1 MLTADAHL
9 ANDLGSACQRWAH
22 RPATTGGGITWTYRE
37 LGARV
42 AKMAKSYREL
52 GIAPGDRVVCGL
64 RDRPELVAAVHAAWA
79 CGAIHVGVHNDLTGP
94 ELVSVVER
102 TGAAAVV
109 FQPGRRDDDPLAP
122 LAAVARAAPGTRRI
136 VLDAPVRPGE
146 CSLAEMLDE
155 GSSHSDIPPPPPA
168 GTLPVALFLTSGT
181 TGRPKAAV
189 ETFPA
194 LLAKVRFFADSVG
207 PGPDDVHLMYLPM
220 AHAFG
225 LKLSLL
231 ALLSGGHL
239 VLLERFA
246 PEAALASITEH
257 QVTVLPG
264 TPTHFTLLLD
274 ALDERRHQVGSL
286 RWGVSAA
293 APFSREL
300 AQRVYD
306 RLGIELLSVYGC
318 SEGFLVTTTR
328 RDDIVAGSVG
338 SSVFRG
344 PPGSPPSGSVQVVDL
359 DDGTPLPAGKLG
371 EIRFSTSAPV
381 RYWGEPAV
389 AVDGWYRSGDIGR
402 IDPDGRLYIVGRTKD
417 VINRGGLKVS
427 SGEVEAALC
436 QHPRVSDGAVVA
448 APDPVLGEAICA
460 CVVPAGPTIPTL
472 AELRSFLGVG
482 LARHKLP
489 DELCLVQEIP
499 RSPIGKLDRRAL
511 HEAVVG
517 ADLARERLRPR

>member
-1 MLTADAHL
+1 MLAANAHL
-9 ANDLGSACQRWAH
+9 ETDLGSACQRWPH
-22 RPATTGGGITWTYRE
+22 RPATTGGGITWTYRD
-37 LGARV
+37 LGART
-42 AKMAKSYREL
+42 AKLAKSYREL
-52 GIAPGDRVVCGL
+52 GIGPGDRVVCGL
-64 RDRPELVAAVHAAWA
+64 RDRPELVAVVHAAWA

-94 ELVSVVER
+94 ELLSVVRR
-102 TGAAAVV
+102 TGASAVV
-109 FQPGRRDDDPLAP
+109 FQPGRRDDQLVAP

-136 VLDAPVRPGE
+136 VLDGPVGPGE
-146 CSLAEMLDE
+146 WSLAEMLDE
-155 GSSHSDIPPPPPA
+155 GSSHSDIPPPPHA

-194 LLAKVRFFADSVG
+194 LLAKVQFFADSVG
-207 PGPDDVHLMYLPM
+207 PGPEDVHLMYLPM
-220 AHAFG
+220 CHAFG

-239 VLLERFA
+239 VLLQRFT

-257 QVTVLPG
+257 RVTVLPG
-264 TPTHFTLLLD
+264 TPTHFTLLLNT
-274 ALDERRHQVGSL
+274 LDERRHHVASL

-306 RLGIELLSVYGC
+306 RLGMELLSVYGC

-328 RDDIVAGSVG
+328 REDILAGSVG
-338 SSVFRG
+338 RNVFRG
-344 PPGSPPSGSVQVVDL
+344 PPGSPPSGSVHAVDL
-359 DDGTPLPAGKLG
+359 DEGTPLPAGALG
-371 EIRFSTSAPV
+371 EIRFSSSAPV
-381 RYWGEPAV
+381 RYWGEPPV

-402 IDPDGRLYIVGRTKD
+402 IDPDGRLYIFGRTKD

-436 QHPRVSDGAVVA
+436 QHPQVSDGAVVA
-448 APDPVLGEAICA
+448 APDPVLGDAICA

-472 AELRSFLGVG
+472 ADLRSFLGVN

-489 DELCLVQEIP
+489 DELCLVREIP